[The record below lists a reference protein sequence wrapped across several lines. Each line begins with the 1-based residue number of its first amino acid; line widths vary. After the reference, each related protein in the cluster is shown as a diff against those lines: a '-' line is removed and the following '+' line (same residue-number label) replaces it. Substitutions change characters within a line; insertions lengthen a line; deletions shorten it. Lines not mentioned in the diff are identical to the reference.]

1 MDRSL
6 CSSTKVPAHRN
17 MAKQQVLPQDL
28 YMSNMLKAVKIR
40 ERTPEDLVKP
50 SNGIIH
56 HFRTMHRYT
65 MELFMICQFCKTFR
79 ELLQKNLFNRSMQ
92 VALESCKK
100 LNACKE
106 VKKLIPLRTNGDGNC
121 LLHAASMYMWGVQDT
136 DLLLRKTLH
145 SVLRTTDTR
154 NFKFRWQLESVKS
167 TEFIQT
173 GLRYD
178 TRNWDEEW
186 EHLVNMA
193 SSETSVGQSGLQYQC
208 LEEIH
213 IFVLV
218 NILRRPIIVLADNML
233 RSLES
238 GSSFSP
244 LNVGGIYL
252 PLHWPTQECH
262 KYPIV
267 LGYDSQ
273 HFAPLVT
280 MKDTGP
286 EIRAVPLVSTE
297 RSRFE
302 DMRVHFLTDHEE
314 KSREKLLKEYLH
326 ILQMPVQFW
335 EHGTT
340 HLVNT
345 ARLDEDNLP
354 KDINL
359 VDDYFQ
365 LVQHE
370 YKRWEE
376 FSEQAGKVN
385 GAKSRFEMSLPQL
398 SLVEVKCETL
408 NCPFYMSVSTQPYCH
423 ECYEKKQKSSD
434 RSKTAMQKGEK
445 YPHGVGYFN
454 SSSQMTEESLSGPT
468 SALATAPSLFIFS
481 ETNAMKCKTPD
492 CPFTLNV
499 ELNGLCERCYNA
511 RLLPPGSN
519 TERAVKSDIIRCN
532 ICFKDATRTFN
543 GICSSCFKRT
553 TEHTHSSSF
562 PPLHLPSS
570 SSDPV
575 SLSRSLGN
583 LTGLEATNES
593 REPTAGSHSAAA
605 YTIEERAANQKC
617 RKSGCQFF
625 GTLQNEGFCTLCYF
639 EYQENNGV
647 GSRRSHKVSAS
658 NVSVA
663 GFRNMSRCLGPECST
678 LGSTLFEG
686 FCQKCFIEAQSQR
699 YHKARN
705 TDDQLQR
712 QTERSGQTRTGNH
725 MKICARDVCR
735 NVVSGRNEELCE
747 QCKHRGGHHKSS
759 GEDTPKLRCRAPG
772 CDHFGNVK
780 CSGYCNECYQ
790 FKQMYG

>member
-1 MDRSL
+1 
-6 CSSTKVPAHRN
+6 
-17 MAKQQVLPQDL
+17 MANQQVLPQDL

-40 ERTPEDLVKP
+40 ERTPQDIVKP

-65 MELFMICQFCKTFR
+65 MELFMICQFCTKFR
-79 ELLQKNLFNRSMQ
+79 EMLQKNLFNRTMQ
-92 VALESCKK
+92 VALESRKK
-100 LNACKE
+100 LNSCKE

-121 LLHAASMYMWGVQDT
+121 LMHATSMYMWGVQDT
-136 DLLLRKTLH
+136 DLVLRKTLH
-145 SVLRTTDTR
+145 NVLRTTDIR

-193 SSETSVGQSGLQYQC
+193 STETSVGQSGLQYQC

-238 GSSFSP
+238 GSNFSP

-252 PLHWPTQECH
+252 PLHWPAQECH
-262 KYPIV
+262 KFPIV

-273 HFAPLVT
+273 HFEPLVT

-286 EIRAVPLVSTE
+286 EIRAVPLVFIE
-297 RSRFE
+297 RGRFE
-302 DMRVHFLTDHEE
+302 DMKVHFLTDHEE

-326 ILQMPVQFW
+326 VLQMPVQSW
-335 EHGTT
+335 EHSTT

-345 ARLDEDNLP
+345 ARLDENNLP
-354 KDINL
+354 KEINL
-359 VDDYFQ
+359 VEDYFQ

-370 YKRWEE
+370 YKRWQE
-376 FSEQAGKVN
+376 FSEHAGIGN
-385 GAKSRFEMSLPQL
+385 AAKSRFEMSLPQL

-408 NCPFYMSVSTQPYCH
+408 NCPFYMSVSTQPFCH
-423 ECYEKKQKSSD
+423 ECYEKKQKSGD
-434 RSKTAMQKGEK
+434 RSKTQMLKGETV
-445 YPHGVGYFN
+445 PQRVEYFDP
-454 SSSQMTEESLSGPT
+454 SRQLAEESLSGPA

-499 ELNGLCERCYNA
+499 ELNGLCERCHNA
-511 RLLPPGSN
+511 RQVPPSSN
-519 TERAVKSDIIRCN
+519 MGRAMTSDIIRCN
-532 ICFKDATRTFN
+532 ICFQDTTRTFN

-553 TEHTHSSSF
+553 TEHSHSF
-562 PPLHLPSS
+562 PPLHLQSS
-570 SSDPV
+570 ISDPAC
-575 SLSRSLGN
+575 LSRSLGN
-583 LTGLEATNES
+583 LTGLEATSETRES
-593 REPTAGSHSAAA
+593 SAGSQSGAAHN
-605 YTIEERAANQKC
+605 IEERPANQKC
-617 RKSGCQFF
+617 RKLDCQFF

-639 EYQENNGV
+639 EHQENSEA
-647 GSRRSHKVSAS
+647 GSRRSHKMSQS

-663 GFRNMSRCLGPECST
+663 AFKNMSRCLGRECST

-686 FCQKCFIEAQSQR
+686 FCQKCFIEAQNQR

-705 TDDQLQR
+705 TDEQLKR
-712 QTERSGQTRTGNH
+712 PTERSGQNRTGNPV
-725 MKICARDVCR
+725 KICARDVCR
-735 NVVSGRNEELCE
+735 NPVAGRNDELCE
-747 QCKHRGGHHKSS
+747 QCMHRAGHHKSS
-759 GEDTPKLRCRAPG
+759 GEETPKLRCRAPG
-772 CDHFGNVK
+772 CDHYGNNK